1 MVPRAESLHRFSR
14 YLVATR
20 PSSSPP
26 VLFPGQP
33 HPSDLDILTSPDVPT
48 SLTQEDIK
56 DLAQLRDDLR
66 AICKKAQERGV
77 RIIMDAEYT

>member
-1 MVPRAESLHRFSR
+1 MVPRAESLHRFSK

-20 PSSSPP
+20 TSSSPP
-26 VLFPGQP
+26 VAFPGQP
-33 HPSDLDILTSPDVPT
+33 HRSDLDVLLSSDAPKPLSQD
-48 SLTQEDIK
+48 DIK

-77 RIIMDAEYT
+77 KIVMDAEYT

>member
-1 MVPRAESLHRFSR
+1 MVPRAESLHRFSK

-33 HPSDLDILTSPDVPT
+33 HPSDLDVLLSSNASGPL
-48 SLTQEDIK
+48 SQEDIK

-77 RIIMDAEYT
+77 KIIMDAEYT

>member
-1 MVPRAESLHRFSR
+1 MVPRAESLHRFSK

-26 VLFPGQP
+26 VPFPGQP
-33 HPSDLDILTSPDVPT
+33 HPSDLNALSSHDASNALSR
-48 SLTQEDIK
+48 EDMK
-56 DLAQLRDDLR
+56 DLLQLHDDLR
-66 AICKKAQERGV
+66 AIFKKAKERGV

>member
-1 MVPRAESLHRFSR
+1 MVPRAESLHRFSK

-33 HPSDLDILTSPDVPT
+33 LPSDLDVLLSSNASGPL
-48 SLTQEDIK
+48 SQEDIK

-77 RIIMDAEYT
+77 KIIMDAEYT